1 MGASNRR
8 QNTTPEIVLR
18 AALRALGCRYRSNVK
33 GLPGCP
39 DLILVNHRVAV
50 FCDGDFW
57 HGRRWPQRKAKLASG
72 WNAEY
77 WVAKIGRNRQRDR
90 IVNRQLSGLGWGVVR
105 VWESDVRR
113 DPGRVARKI
122 CDLAIAD
129 AVKAPSRRRSA
140 PELRQPT

>member
-1 MGASNRR
+1 
-8 QNTTPEIVLR
+8 V
-18 AALRALGCRYRSNVK
+18 
-33 GLPGCP
+33 
-39 DLILVNHRVAV
+39 ILVDHRVAV

-57 HGRRWPQRKAKLASG
+57 HGRSWQQRKAQLASG

-122 CDLAIAD
+122 WDFAIG
-129 AVKAPSRRRSA
+129 AVRAPSRRRSA
-140 PELRQPT
+140 AELRQSA